1 MRNIYKNI
9 FNAVLYSLIIG
20 FMAVS
25 PAKAQFGDIGAFLKA
40 GAADAELLTREYI
53 RPLPTG
59 FGTGL
64 NAGFTEGATPKKTL
78 GFSIQ
83 IRPSIALVPSSDQE
97 FDIAN
102 LALSNIRPADANN
115 TITPTI
121 SGDNSTGPELII
133 EDNNGNELSRFN
145 MPKGI
150 GIPAV
155 PAPIIQASVGLIKST
170 DVTLR
175 YMPETDIDSFGSF
188 SVLGGAVKHGL
199 NQYLPGGKLL
209 PVDLSVMVGFNKINL
224 DANLDVQPAPTATP
238 NDPGN
243 PGDFTDQAVKTETNT
258 FVVNAYVGKSLP
270 FISVYGG
277 VGYQQAS
284 LDIDVEGD
292 YPVELPLNRYDVISD
307 PFAFSLDS
315 DSNIHMLG
323 GFRLRLGILAI
334 YGEATLAN
342 YITGNVGVGISF
354 R

>member
-1 MRNIYKNI
+1 MKNRYKTI
-9 FNAVLYSLIIG
+9 TKLILGSFILG
-20 FMAVS
+20 FMIAT

-40 GAADAELLTREYI
+40 GAADAEILTKEYI

-59 FGTGL
+59 FGSAL
-64 NAGFTEGATPKKTL
+64 NAGFTETAGAKKLL
-78 GFSIQ
+78 GFSLQ
-83 IRPSIALVPSSDQE
+83 IRPSLALVPSSDQE
-97 FDIAN
+97 FDISN
-102 LALSNIRPADANN
+102 LALSNIRPANASN

-121 SGDNSTGPELII
+121 SGENSTGPEMII

-150 GIPAV
+150 GVPAV
-155 PAPIIQASVGLIKST
+155 PAPIVQASIGLIRST

-175 YMPETDIDSFGSF
+175 FVPETSINNFGSF
-188 SVLGGAVKHGL
+188 SVLGGAVKHGV
-199 NQYLPGGKLL
+199 NQYIPGGGLL

-224 DANLDVQPAPTATP
+224 DAELDVRPTTGSIP

-243 PGDFTDQAVKTETNT
+243 PGDFENQAIKTETNT

-277 VGYQQAS
+277 LGYQKAS
-284 LDIDVEGD
+284 LDVNMEGD
-292 YPVELPLNRYDVISD
+292 YPVELPANRYDVISD
-307 PFAFSLDS
+307 PFAFTLDS
-315 DSNIHMLG
+315 ESSLHMLG

-334 YGEATLAN
+334 YGEATVAN
-342 YITGNVGVGISF
+342 YFTANAGVGISF